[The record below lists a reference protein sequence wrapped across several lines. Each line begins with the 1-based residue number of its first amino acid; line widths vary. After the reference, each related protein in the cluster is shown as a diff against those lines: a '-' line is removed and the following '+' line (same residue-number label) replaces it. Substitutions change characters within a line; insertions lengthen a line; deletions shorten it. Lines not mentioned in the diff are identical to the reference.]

1 MNSSK
6 NKTSL
11 IKLVLTAL
19 ISTMVAIIPL
29 QQSAAHNAVDGTNL
43 EVNAGGAA
51 DVNGALFVA
60 TKLASTAVAHT
71 ASVVASGAADARST
85 GLYYKSVAYAT
96 GTAQT
101 ATVVAGGL
109 LSLYAS
115 VSTTAAIS
123 TTNGNIY
130 GVGATNSMA
139 QTSTATGVAFTM
151 PLAAAG
157 TATPIAVIY
166 QAPAT
171 AGTAVIS
178 LSIARL
184 TAATTPVATD
194 GKFLQ
199 GVNYTT
205 ITVTILAST
214 NLSTSH
220 FVANSTSNH
229 AVVSGPVNASLL
241 VATQSNTGGSAVAPS
256 AANPIEGTA
265 ITSAARSSGLLSKSS
280 TMATAQTATILS
292 GGKLS
297 LYANISTSVAF
308 TASGGS
314 FASTTQGSSAGTVTY
329 SDPTA
334 TSLVVLTAAQYDL
347 GATAVGT
354 LWSAPTTAGTY
365 TVSLY
370 KHSGTTAPTEASPSS
385 GTLAAQ
391 ITVTVVAASTGGSY
405 SAPYSACYSKTAV
418 TAVYD
423 GVTGSILADSTE
435 SIVNNGSPWYIGF
448 VLNDAYGANL
458 SAAGSLVATAT
469 NGGIINMTS
478 TGDGSALSAGS
489 ASTVVAAGS
498 GANGQVR
505 IDQPTAGA
513 PLTTTVTITYN
524 GTTVCTKTVTI
535 AGAASTVTVSSVA
548 TGDLSSTTVN
558 ADWLSDPAGIGTA
571 GARSGHYYVQLKD
584 SAGNIVNPA
593 TSAEFS
599 MDATTT
605 TTTVTAL
612 AVLAGVAT
620 STSSTS
626 SYSKSVGT
634 FTCGPAAGSSAV
646 KLKHTSAATGV
657 TITSPAFT
665 ARCADNP
672 YTYTVSTDKAAY
684 TQGEIGT
691 MTVQFLDSKGNKANS
706 VIAVGAV
713 SVIMPM
719 LTIVTATGSATT
731 LTDVDGVIKYTFTVG
746 TSSGMTAGTYTGIV
760 DFTGL
765 TAVAAVKATPTYKL
779 SSGTSDVAF
788 SEVLKSVVA
797 LIASINKQIQ
807 ALQKLILKR

>member
-11 IKLVLTAL
+11 IKLLLTAL
-19 ISTMVAIIPL
+19 MSTMVAIIPL

-43 EVNAGGAA
+43 EVNAGGAT

-123 TTNGNIY
+123 TDNGNIY

-139 QTSTATGVAFTM
+139 QTNTATGVAFTM
-151 PLAAAG
+151 PIAAAG

-199 GVNYTT
+199 GDEYTT
-205 ITVTILAST
+205 ITVTILAAT

-220 FVANSTSNH
+220 FAANSTSNH

-256 AANPIEGTA
+256 SANPIQGTA
-265 ITSAARSSGLLSKSS
+265 ITSAARSSGLLAKSS
-280 TMATAQTATILS
+280 TMGTAQTATILS

-308 TASGGS
+308 TSSGGS

-329 SDPTA
+329 SDPSA
-334 TSLVVLTAAQYDL
+334 TSLVVLTSAQSDL

-354 LWSAPTTAGTY
+354 LWTAPSTAGTY

-391 ITVTVVAASTGGSY
+391 ITVTVTAATAGGAY
-405 SAPYSACYSKTAV
+405 SAVYSACYTKTAV
-418 TAVYD
+418 TGAVNL
-423 GVTGSILADSTE
+423 GTNTADST
-435 SIVNNGSPWYIGF
+435 SSFVSNGAQWYIGIA
-448 VLNDAYGANL
+448 LNDAYAANL
-458 SAAGSLVATAT
+458 SEGSLVATAT
-469 NGGIINMTS
+469 NGGILNMTS
-478 TGDGSALSAGS
+478 TGDGAALAAGT
-489 ASTVVAAGS
+489 ASTVVAAGTGQS
-498 GANGQVR
+498 GLVR

-513 PLTTTVTITYN
+513 PLTTTVTVTYN
-524 GTTVCTKTVTI
+524 GTTVCTKTLTI
-535 AGAASTVTVSSVA
+535 AGAAASIAITNVA

-558 ADWLSDPAGIGTA
+558 ADWLSDPAGVGTA

-584 SAGNIVNPA
+584 SAGNIVNP
-593 TSAEFS
+593 TSSAEFS
-599 MDATTT
+599 MDPATT

-612 AVLAGVAT
+612 AVLALTAT

-646 KLKHTSAATGV
+646 KLRHTNAATGV

-672 YTYTVSTDKAAY
+672 YTYTASMDKASY

-706 VIAVGAV
+706 VIAVGAATFV
-713 SVIMPM
+713 LPM
-719 LTIVTATGSATT
+719 LTVVTATGSATA
-731 LTDVDGVIKYTFTVG
+731 LTDADGAIKYTFTVG
-746 TSSGMTAGTYTGIV
+746 TTGGMTAGTYSGIV
-760 DFTGL
+760 DFTAL
-765 TAVAAVKATPTYKL
+765 TAVAATKATPTYKL
-779 SSGTSDVAF
+779 STGGDTTTNAD
-788 SEVLKSVVA
+788 VLKSIVA

>member
-29 QQSAAHNAVDGTNL
+29 QQSAAHNAVDDTNL
-43 EVNAGGAA
+43 EVTTG
-51 DVNGALFVA
+51 DVNGSLFVA

-71 ASVVASGAADARST
+71 ASVVASGAANARST
-85 GLYYKSVAYAT
+85 GLFYKSVAFAT

-130 GVGATNSMA
+130 GVGVTNSMA
-139 QTSTATGVAFTM
+139 QTNTATGVAFTM
-151 PLAAAG
+151 PVLAAG

-178 LSIARL
+178 LRFAGT
-184 TAATTPVATD
+184 TAALTPSATD
-194 GKFLQ
+194 GKFLA
-199 GVNYTT
+199 GLGTTT
-205 ITVTILAST
+205 ITVTILAAT

-241 VATQSNTGGSAVAPS
+241 VATQSNTGGAAVAPS
-256 AANPIEGTA
+256 AANAIEGTA
-265 ITSAARSSGLLSKSS
+265 ITSAARSSGLLAKSS
-280 TMATAQTATILS
+280 TMGTAQTATILS

-308 TASGGS
+308 TSSGGT

-329 SDPTA
+329 SDPSA
-334 TSLVVLTAAQYDL
+334 TSLVVLTSAQSDL

-354 LWSAPTTAGTY
+354 LWTAPSTAGTY

-370 KHSGTTAPTEASPSS
+370 KHSGTTAPTLASPSS

-391 ITVTVVAASTGGSY
+391 ITVTVTAATAGGAY
-405 SAPYSACYSKTAV
+405 SAAFSACYTKTAV
-418 TAVYD
+418 TGAVNL
-423 GVTGSILADSTE
+423 GTNTADST
-435 SIVNNGSPWYIGF
+435 SSSVTNGNQWYIGF
-448 VLNDAYGANL
+448 ALNDAYAANL
-458 SAAGSLVATAT
+458 SSGNLVVSAT
-469 NGGIINMTS
+469 NGGVVNITS
-478 TGDGSALSAGS
+478 TGDGSALSAGTG
-489 ASTVVAAGS
+489 STQVVFGT
-498 GANGQVR
+498 GEQGMVR
-505 IDQPTAGA
+505 VDQPTAGA

-524 GTTVCTKTVTI
+524 GTTVCTKTVSI
-535 AGAASTVTVSSVA
+535 AGAAASVEITKVA
-548 TGDLSSTTVN
+548 TGD
-558 ADWLSDPAGIGTA
+558 IGTTTTNA
-571 GARSGHYYVQLKD
+571 SWLEDTFPNGTASGRNGHYFVTLKD

-593 TSAEFS
+593 SSAEFS
-599 MDATTT
+599 MDPATT

-612 AVLAGVAT
+612 AVNSDIAT
-620 STSSTS
+620 ATSSTNP
-626 SYSKSVGT
+626 YSKSVGT
-634 FTCGPAAGSSAV
+634 FTCGPVAGSSAV
-646 KLKHTSAATGV
+646 KLRHTSAVTGV

-691 MTVQFLDSKGNKANS
+691 LTVQFLDSKGNKANS
-706 VIAVGAV
+706 VVTVGAL
-713 SVIMPM
+713 SMIMPM
-719 LTIVTATGSATT
+719 LTLVSATGSATAI
-731 LTDVDGVIKYTFTVG
+731 TDADGVIKYTFTVG
-746 TSSGMTAGTYTGIV
+746 TTTGMTAGTYTGIV
-760 DFTGL
+760 DFTAL
-765 TAVAAVKATPTYKL
+765 TAVAATKATPTYKL
-779 SSGTSDVAF
+779 STGGDSTTNAD
-788 SEVLKSVVA
+788 VLKSIVA

>member
-1 MNSSK
+1 MKSSK

-43 EVNAGGAA
+43 ELVGTT
-51 DVNGALFVA
+51 NGSLFVA

-71 ASVVASGAADARST
+71 ASEVASGASGARST

-123 TTNGNIY
+123 TDNGNIY
-130 GVGATNSMA
+130 GVGTTNSMA
-139 QTSTATGVAFTM
+139 QTNTATGVAFTM
-151 PLAAAG
+151 PAAAAG

-166 QAPAT
+166 KAPAVV
-171 AGTAVIS
+171 GTAVIS

-184 TAATTPVATD
+184 TAATTPDATD

-199 GVNYTT
+199 GDEYTT
-205 ITVTILAST
+205 ITVTILAAT

-220 FVANSTSNH
+220 FAANSTSNH

-265 ITSAARSSGLLSKSS
+265 ITSAARSSGLLAKSS

-308 TASGGS
+308 TSSGGS

-329 SDPTA
+329 SDPSA
-334 TSLVVLTAAQYDL
+334 TSLVVLTSAQSDL

-354 LWSAPTTAGTY
+354 LWTAPSTAGTY

-370 KHSGTTAPTEASPSS
+370 KHSGTTAPTLASPSS
-385 GTLAAQ
+385 GTLAGQ
-391 ITVTVVAASTGGSY
+391 ITVTVTAATAGGAY
-405 SAPYSACYSKTAV
+405 SAVYSACYTKTAV
-418 TAVYD
+418 TGAVNL
-423 GVTGSILADSTE
+423 GTNTADST
-435 SIVNNGSPWYIGF
+435 SSSVVNGAQWYIGIA
-448 VLNDAYGANL
+448 LNDAYAANL
-458 SAAGSLVATAT
+458 SSGNLVVSAT
-469 NGGIINMTS
+469 NSGVVNITS
-478 TGDGSALSAGS
+478 DGDGSAL
-489 ASTVVAAGS
+489 AAGTGS
-498 GANGQVR
+498 TQVVYGTGEQAMVR

-513 PLTTTVTITYN
+513 PLTTTVTVTYN

-535 AGAASTVTVSSVA
+535 TGAPAAVNISKIA
-548 TGDLSSTTVN
+548 TGDLGGTTVN
-558 ADWLSDPAGIGTA
+558 ADWLSDTFPNGTA
-571 GARSGHYYVQLKD
+571 SGRNGHYYVQLKD
-584 SAGNIVNPA
+584 SAGNTVLPA
-593 TSAEFS
+593 SSAEFS
-599 MDATTT
+599 MDPATT

-612 AVLAGVAT
+612 AVNSSVAT
-620 STSSTS
+620 STSSTTTYS
-626 SYSKSVGT
+626 SSVGT

-646 KLKHTSAATGV
+646 KLRHTSAATGV

-691 MTVQFLDSKGNKANS
+691 MTVQFLDSKGNKSNS
-706 VIAVGAV
+706 VTTTGGSSMIL
-713 SVIMPM
+713 PM
-719 LTIVTATGSATT
+719 LTLVTATGSATAI
-731 LTDVDGVIKYTFTVG
+731 TDADGVIKYTFTVG
-746 TSSGMTAGTYTGIV
+746 TSAGMTAGTYSGIV
-760 DFTGL
+760 DFTAL
-765 TAVAAVKATPTYKL
+765 TAVAATKATPTYKL
-779 SSGTSDVAF
+779 STGGDTTTNAD
-788 SEVLKSVVA
+788 VLKSIVA